1 MTLTKGQKDALV
13 RKAMAIVEAKKEAK
27 REELRKGY
35 KLSKEATE
43 FLVRVKKFF
52 KAREEYIK
60 AVNSLGF
67 AFGYCNVETNRD
79 EPFYMSVNH
88 SDKNASYEKVEN
100 DVVEK
105 ELSKYNAVFK
115 YPTQEEVYDE
125 IELMNLSKSS
135 FDVDAF
141 LSKYQNL

>member
-1 MTLTKGQKDALV
+1 MQLTKGQKDAIV
-13 RKAMAIVEAKKEAK
+13 RKVMTIIEEKKEAK
-27 REELRKGY
+27 REELRKDY
-35 KLSKEATE
+35 KPSKEATE
-43 FLVRVKKFF
+43 FLARVKKFF

-88 SDKNASYEKVEN
+88 SNKDASYENVEKE
-100 DVVEK
+100 VFEK
-105 ELSKYNAVFK
+105 ELSKYNAEFK